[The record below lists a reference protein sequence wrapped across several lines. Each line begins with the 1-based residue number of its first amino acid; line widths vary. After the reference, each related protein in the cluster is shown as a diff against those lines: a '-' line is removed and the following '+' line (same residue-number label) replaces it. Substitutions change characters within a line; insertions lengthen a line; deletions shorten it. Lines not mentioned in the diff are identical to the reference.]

1 VVNASCEML
10 LRIIHL
16 TNFGRQETPLISG
29 TVNVKIFLASY
40 MISSRP
46 KHVFEAIGEL
56 EQKLFEASKPFL
68 DCFHATARVLS
79 EGTPWSVVSKT
90 VAKDISGLLCTYLR
104 TFKV

>member
-1 VVNASCEML
+1 MDASGDML
-10 LRIIHL
+10 LRIIQL
-16 TNFGRQETPLISG
+16 TNWGRQDTPLISG

-46 KHVFEAIGEL
+46 KHVFEAIGDL
-56 EQKLFEASKPFL
+56 EQKVVNASKPLL

-79 EGTPWSVVSKT
+79 EGKPWSVVSKT
-90 VAKDISGLLCTYLR
+90 DAKNISVLLCTYLR